1 MERSRDGKGET
12 CRSRRVEGSDA
23 FSSER
28 ILVLNPASGNR
39 DHAPAV
45 ESRAVEHGF
54 QVHETTERGDAE
66 QIARLA
72 ANAGVSVIAVA
83 GGDGTV
89 HEVVAG
95 LYDVGALAEVDCAV
109 VPAGTANVFA
119 RRLGIADIEE
129 GFRTI
134 ERAETRR
141 FDVGVANDEPF
152 VGTCLVGVTAEANT
166 TTTDEAKRRL
176 GVFAYAR
183 TALRLLSDYEGR
195 PLRVTI
201 RDEKRATD
209 DRWSG
214 DVFLL
219 LVGNAAGFPAF
230 RGLAATNP
238 EDGRFDVLIV
248 EDRPTADL
256 LDPRTMARLFDDGPI
271 TRREGSALTIAAR
284 RSDSVPFSLD
294 GELRLATEIEVRMLA
309 QRLSVYVGRD
319 YDLVSDY

>member
-23 FSSER
+23 FGSER
-28 ILVLNPASGNR
+28 ILVLNPVSGNE
-39 DHAPAV
+39 DHALAV
-45 ESRAVEHGF
+45 ESRAIEHGF
-54 QVHETTERGDAE
+54 QVHETTGRGDAE
-66 QIARLA
+66 QIARRA
-72 ANAGVSVIAVA
+72 ANAGVSAIAVA

-95 LYDVGALAEVDCAV
+95 LYDVGAIAEVDCAV

-134 ERAETRR
+134 ERGKTRR
-141 FDVGVANDEPF
+141 IDVGVANDEPF

-201 RDEKRATD
+201 RDEGRAD

-219 LVGNAAGFPAF
+219 FVGNAAGFPAF

-248 EDRPTADL
+248 EDRPRADL
-256 LDPRTMARLFDDGPI
+256 LDSRTMAGIFGDGPI

-284 RSDSVPFSLD
+284 QSDPIPFSLD

-309 QRLSVYVGRD
+309 QQLSVYVGRD